1 MTANVLAT
9 RLAGADLDW
18 IIPDWPSAPR
28 VHAFATTR
36 NGGASIGA
44 HATLN
49 LGDACG
55 DDPAAVAENRR
66 RVQSFLPSAPI
77 WLRQMHGDAV
87 ASIASSTLDAAR
99 MHPPVADAA
108 VTREPCIVLGVM
120 VADCLPVLLADGAG
134 RVIGVAHAGWRGLA
148 GGVVENVVTAMDV
161 PPGEIIAWL
170 GPAIG
175 QRAFEVGE
183 DVVAAFDDAGAS
195 PYFAA
200 AKPGKWHADL
210 YGIARAKLN
219 RAGVRN
225 IHGGGFCTFHDAARF
240 FSYRRDRNTG
250 RMAALLWLE
259 PI

>member
-1 MTANVLAT
+1 MTASALAA
-9 RLAGADLDW
+9 RLADADFDW

-28 VHAFATTR
+28 VQALVTTR

-77 WLRQMHGDAV
+77 WLRQVHGDEV
-87 ASIASSTLDAAR
+87 ASVALSTLDAVR
-99 MHPPVADAA
+99 RCPPVADAA
-108 VTREPCIVLGVM
+108 VTREPCTVLAVM
-120 VADCLPVLLADGAG
+120 VADCLPVLLADRAG

-148 GGVVENVVTAMDV
+148 RGVVENIVAAMDV
-161 PPGEIIAWL
+161 APGEIVAWL

-183 DVVAAFDDAGAS
+183 DVVAAFDDADIS
-195 PYFAA
+195 PYFEAE
-200 AKPGKWHADL
+200 KPGKWHADL
-210 YGIARAKLN
+210 YGIARAKLI
-219 RAGVRN
+219 RVGVRD
-225 IHGGGFCTFHDAARF
+225 IYGGGFCTFHDAARF
-240 FSYRRDRNTG
+240 FSYRRDRDTG
-250 RMAALLWLE
+250 RMAALLWLG
-259 PI
+259 P

>member
-1 MTANVLAT
+1 MTASAAT
-9 RLAGADLDW
+9 RLAGAGFDW
-18 IIPDWPSAPR
+18 IIPDWPIAPR
-28 VHAFATTR
+28 VQALVTTR
-36 NGGASIGA
+36 NGGASVGA

-77 WLRQMHGDAV
+77 WLHQVHGDEV
-87 ASIASSTLDAAR
+87 VVLDSSTLDAAR
-99 MHPPVADAA
+99 AHPPVADAA
-108 VTREPCIVLGVM
+108 VTHESGVVLAVM
-120 VADCLPVLLADGAG
+120 VADCLPVLLADRSA
-134 RVIGVAHAGWRGLA
+134 RVIGIAHAGWRGLA
-148 GGVVENVVTAMDV
+148 RGVVENVVAAMDV
-161 PPGEIIAWL
+161 APGEIVAWL

-183 DVVAAFDDAGAS
+183 DVVAAFDDADVS
-195 PYFAA
+195 PYFEA

-219 RAGVRN
+219 RAGARD

-240 FSYRRDRNTG
+240 FSYRRDRDTG
-250 RMAALLWLE
+250 RMAALLWLA
-259 PI
+259 P

>member
-1 MTANVLAT
+1 MTTSAAK
-9 RLAGADLDW
+9 RLAGADSDW
-18 IIPDWPSAPR
+18 IIPDWPIAPR
-28 VHAFATTR
+28 VQALVTTR

-49 LGDACG
+49 LGDVCG

-77 WLRQMHGDAV
+77 WLRQVHGDEV
-87 ASIASSTLDAAR
+87 VVLDSSTLDAAR
-99 MHPPVADAA
+99 AHPPVADAA
-108 VTREPCIVLGVM
+108 VTHESGVVLAVM
-120 VADCLPVLLADGAG
+120 VADCLPVLLADRSA

-148 GGVVENVVTAMDV
+148 RGVVENVVAAMDV
-161 PPGEIIAWL
+161 APGEIVAWL

-183 DVVAAFDDAGAS
+183 DVVAAFDDADVS
-195 PYFAA
+195 PYFEA

-210 YGIARAKLN
+210 YGIARAKLS
-219 RAGVRN
+219 RAGARD

-240 FSYRRDRNTG
+240 FSYRRDRDSG
-250 RMAALLWLE
+250 RMAALLWLA
-259 PI
+259 P